1 MPIVEVLVPQMGE
14 GLQEVRV
21 LRFLKQ
27 PGDVVLRDEHLYEME
42 TDKAVLEVES
52 PYEGTIVE
60 WLAGEGDI
68 LPIGAPIAKMET
80 AAVEAPAPAHGHTL
94 AGAAAPPAFSRP
106 ASVPRPD
113 VLIPPRTR
121 AHCRKLGISE
131 EEMRQIP
138 APTGKLMP
146 EDVDAYLAS
155 RQAAAAA
162 PASAAPAAAVNDRY
176 VESPLPPQQRAFLY
190 RVKRSSQIVV
200 PATLGRP
207 VKWSGL
213 QRTVSNIRKQNREI
227 QPSEFLLFAY
237 CAAQATL
244 NHPKFRTTLVGEE
257 NARLYHHVNLGIAVA
272 KPGDELV
279 TALVPEASALDFAG
293 FVRAAQ
299 SQIRKARSG
308 QDQADASMQLLLTY
322 LGGFQITDAI
332 PVLVAPAVAVL
343 FCSDNYTREGEV
355 YVNLS
360 LTFDHRLINGVG
372 AAEYVNEVA
381 HRIENIEEQLSYEE
395 Q

>member
-27 PGDVVLRDEHLYEME
+27 PGDVVLRDEHFYEME

-52 PYEGTIVE
+52 PYEGKIVE

-80 AAVEAPAPAHGHTL
+80 AMAVSAPAAPHGHTP
-94 AGAAAPPAFSRP
+94 ASTAAVTSAAASRP
-106 ASVPRPD
+106 ASGPRTET
-113 VLIPPRTR
+113 LIPPRTR

-146 EDVDAYLAS
+146 EDVDTYLAS
-155 RQAAAAA
+155 KTAAAAA
-162 PASAAPAAAVNDRY
+162 PVAPSAPAPTVSDKY
-176 VESPLPPQQRAFLY
+176 VESPLAPQQRAFLY
-190 RVKRSSQIVV
+190 RVKRSSQVVV

-213 QRTVSNIRKQNREI
+213 QRAVSKIRRQNSDI
-227 QPSEFLLFAY
+227 QPSEFILFAY

-257 NARLYHHVNLGIAVA
+257 SVRVYHHVNLGIAVA

-293 FVRAAQ
+293 FVRSSQA
-299 SQIRKARSG
+299 QIRKARSG

-343 FCSDNYTREGEV
+343 FCSDSFTREDDV

-372 AAEYVNEVA
+372 AAEFVNEVA
-381 HRIENIEEQLSYEE
+381 QRIERIEEQF
-395 Q
+395 

>member
-27 PGDVVLRDEHLYEME
+27 PGDVVLRDEHIYEME

-52 PYEGTIVE
+52 PYEGKIVE

-80 AAVEAPAPAHGHTL
+80 AMAVDASAPAHGHAPT
-94 AGAAAPPAFSRP
+94 APVASSAAPRP
-106 ASVPRPD
+106 ASSPRTD

-155 RQAAAAA
+155 KQAA
-162 PASAAPAAAVNDRY
+162 SAPAAAVSDKY
-176 VESPLPPQQRAFLY
+176 IESPLPPQQRAFLY
-190 RVKRSSQIVV
+190 RIKRSSQVVV

-213 QRTVSNIRKQNREI
+213 QRTVSRIRKQNTEI

-237 CAAQATL
+237 CAVQATL
-244 NHPKFRTTLVGEE
+244 HHPKFRTTLVGEE
-257 NARLYHHVNLGIAVA
+257 NVRLYHHVNLGIAVA

-279 TALVPEASALDFAG
+279 TALVPEASALEFAD
-293 FVRAAQ
+293 FVRTAQ
-299 SQIRKARSG
+299 AQIRKARSG

-343 FCSDNYTREGEV
+343 FCSDSYMREGEI

-381 HRIENIEEQLSYEE
+381 HRIENIEEQL
-395 Q
+395 

>member
-27 PGDVVLRDEHLYEME
+27 PGDVVLRDEHIYEME

-52 PYEGTIVE
+52 PYEGKIME

-80 AAVEAPAPAHGHTL
+80 AMAVDASAPAHGHAPT
-94 AGAAAPPAFSRP
+94 APVASSAAPRP
-106 ASVPRPD
+106 ASSPRTD

-155 RQAAAAA
+155 KQAA
-162 PASAAPAAAVNDRY
+162 SAPAAAVSDKY
-176 VESPLPPQQRAFLY
+176 IESPLPPQQRAFLY
-190 RVKRSSQIVV
+190 RIKRSSQVVV

-207 VKWSGL
+207 VQWSGL
-213 QRTVSNIRKQNREI
+213 QRTVSKLRKQNTEI

-244 NHPKFRTTLVGEE
+244 HHPKFRTTLVGEE
-257 NARLYHHVNLGIAVA
+257 NVRLYHHVNLGIAVA

-279 TALVPEASALDFAG
+279 TALVSEASALEFAD
-293 FVRAAQ
+293 FVRTAQ

-343 FCSDNYTREGEV
+343 FCSDSYMREGEI

-381 HRIENIEEQLSYEE
+381 HRIENIEEQL
-395 Q
+395 

>member
-27 PGDVVLRDEHLYEME
+27 PGDVVLRDEPIYEME

-52 PYEGTIVE
+52 PYEGKIVE

-68 LPIGAPIAKMET
+68 LPIGAPIAKVET
-80 AAVEAPAPAHGHTL
+80 AMAVSAPSSAHGHAL
-94 AGAAAPPAFSRP
+94 ASAVTATPSAPRS
-106 ASVPRPD
+106 ASGPRTET
-113 VLIPPRTR
+113 LIPPRTR
-121 AHCRKLGISE
+121 AHCRKLGLSE

-155 RQAAAAA
+155 KTAAAA
-162 PASAAPAAAVNDRY
+162 PVAASVPAPTVSDRY
-176 VESPLPPQQRAFLY
+176 IESPLPQQQRAFLY
-190 RVKRSSQIVV
+190 RVKRSSQVVV

-207 VKWSGL
+207 AKWSGL
-213 QRTVSNIRKQNREI
+213 QRAVSKIRRQYSDI
-227 QPSEFLLFAY
+227 QPSEFILFAY
-237 CAAQATL
+237 CAAQAAL

-257 NARLYHHVNLGIAVA
+257 SVRAYHHVNLGIAVA

-279 TALVPEASALDFAG
+279 TALVPEASALDFAD
-293 FVRAAQ
+293 FVRSTQA
-299 SQIRKARSG
+299 QIRKARSG

-343 FCSDNYTREGEV
+343 FCSDSFTREGDV

-372 AAEYVNEVA
+372 AAEFVNEVA
-381 HRIENIEEQLSYEE
+381 QRIERIEEQL
-395 Q
+395 